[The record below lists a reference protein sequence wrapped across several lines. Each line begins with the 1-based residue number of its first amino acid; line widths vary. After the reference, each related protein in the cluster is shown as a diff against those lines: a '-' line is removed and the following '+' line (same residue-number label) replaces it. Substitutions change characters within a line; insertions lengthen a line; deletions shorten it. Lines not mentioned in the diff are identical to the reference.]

1 MKNIIIL
8 IAFTSLTIFT
18 ACNNQKIEGDI
29 VPTIEKTTDR
39 INIEKTNKHGNYL
52 ANIGEV
58 NFTINNENNSLL
70 EQDLLLLSNN
80 SKNAVSYHWDFGNGD
95 TSTKAQPNYKYEIHG
110 YYTVTLTITDAF
122 GSTHQTSN
130 EILVLCLFGGGD
142 HDQ

>member
-39 INIEKTNKHGNYL
+39 INIEKTNNHGNYL

-80 SKNAVSYHWDFGNGD
+80 SVDYYRCLRFYS
-95 TSTKAQPNYKYEIHG
+95 PNK
-110 YYTVTLTITDAF
+110 
-122 GSTHQTSN
+122 Q
-130 EILVLCLFGGGD
+130 
-142 HDQ
+142 